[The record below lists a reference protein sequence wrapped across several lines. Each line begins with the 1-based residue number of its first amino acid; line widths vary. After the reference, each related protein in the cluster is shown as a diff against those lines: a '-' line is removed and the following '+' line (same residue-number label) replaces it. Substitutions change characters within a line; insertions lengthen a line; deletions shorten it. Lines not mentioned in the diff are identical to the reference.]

1 MNMSTLGFLLLGIW
15 LIAAGAMPL
24 AGATFPYATTVLAVL
39 MIASGILII
48 LGTRGAG
55 RRWWS

>member
-1 MNMSTLGFLLLGIW
+1 MSSSTLGFLLLGIW

-24 AGATFPYATTVLAVL
+24 TGASFPNAGTVLSIM
-39 MIASGILII
+39 MIASGVLIV

-55 RRWWS
+55 RRGWS